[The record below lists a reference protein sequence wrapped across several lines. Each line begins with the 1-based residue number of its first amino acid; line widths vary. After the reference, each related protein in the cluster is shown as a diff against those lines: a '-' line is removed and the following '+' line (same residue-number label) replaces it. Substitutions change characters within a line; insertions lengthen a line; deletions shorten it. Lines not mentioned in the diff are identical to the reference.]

1 MNWLVCLPIGM
12 IAIWAWANSFELA
25 LEEETDTARLF
36 SLGVCWE
43 MVLVAVGA
51 SVACAAS
58 LWTA

>member
-1 MNWLVCLPIGM
+1 MNWLVRLPTGM
-12 IAIWAWANSFELA
+12 IAIWAWWHSVEVT
-25 LEEETDTARLF
+25 LENETETVRLF
-36 SLGVCWE
+36 SIGVCWE

>member
-1 MNWLVCLPIGM
+1 MNWLVCVPTGM
-12 IAIWAWANSFELA
+12 IALWAWWNSVEVT
-25 LEEETDTARLF
+25 LENETETVRLF
-36 SLGVCWE
+36 SFGVCLE